1 MFLKSKYMCTIK
13 INLEGGDIQFD
24 VSNDE
29 QLFSFRSGLAFIA
42 IPLFFSTLTSFY
54 QGNTNEVKID
64 CHGNYDYYIFSSDGE
79 YILIEHKNHFPIERI
94 FNYQFSLKGYMEAID
109 QGFKKYL
116 EQLENEGIFPLE
128 NHAFADP
135 LGEDVLNAFY
145 NFSSLLKA

>member
-1 MFLKSKYMCTIK
+1 MCTIQ
-13 INLEGGDIQFD
+13 INLDGGDIQFD

-42 IPLFFSTLTSFY
+42 IPQFFSTLTSFY
-54 QGNTNEVKID
+54 QGNTNQVTID
-64 CHGNYDYYIFSSDGE
+64 CHGYFDYYIFSSDGE
-79 YILIEHKNHFPIERI
+79 YILIEHKSHYPIERI
-94 FNYQFSLKGYMEAID
+94 VNYQFTLREYMEAIE

-116 EQLENEGIFPLE
+116 VQLENEGIFPFKDQ
-128 NHAFADP
+128 AFAHP